1 MSEALTQ
8 AAPLDPSSRALMIR
22 LWLKTL
28 GEIGEE
34 RFDEALTQALESST
48 FRPTIAEIR
57 RYASAPS
64 EPPFEVEADREFT
77 KLIRLLRH
85 HGRKLTNRG
94 DPPKDPPGPLA
105 DVTMRTISDMGRGSI
120 AAGLEA
126 IWAHPALDK
135 VRPPAELDE
144 LESFRA
150 VAGEKIERKWVKL
163 YTKLKAEALK
173 GGEV

>member
-1 MSEALTQ
+1 
-8 AAPLDPSSRALMIR
+8 MIR

-28 GEIGEE
+28 DEIGEE
-34 RFDEALTQALESST
+34 RFDAALTQALESST

-64 EPPFEVEADREFT
+64 EPPFEVEAKEAFA
-77 KLIRLLRH
+77 KLIAQMRH

-94 DPPKDPPGPLA
+94 NPPKDPPLPLVRIVA
-105 DVTMRTISDMGRGSI
+105 DTVEDMGYGDIR
-120 AAGLEA
+120 AGLEA
-126 IWAHPALDK
+126 IWAHPALDL
-135 VRPPAELDE
+135 VRPPSELDE

-163 YTKLKAEALK
+163 YTKLKAEVEK
-173 GGEV
+173 EGGL

>member
-1 MSEALTQ
+1 
-8 AAPLDPSSRALMIR
+8 MIR

-28 GEIGEE
+28 DEIGEE
-34 RFDEALTQALESST
+34 RFDAALTQVLETST

-64 EPPFEVEADREFT
+64 EPPFEVEADRELS

-85 HGRKLTNRG
+85 HGRRLTNRG
-94 DPPKDPPGPLA
+94 DPPKDPPGHLGEP
-105 DVTMRTISDMGRGSI
+105 TMATIFQMGRGSM

-126 IWAHPALDK
+126 IWAHPSLDK
-135 VRPPAELDE
+135 VRPSDELDS

-150 VAGEKIERKWVKL
+150 VAGEKIDRKWVQL
-163 YTKLKAEALK
+163 YIKLKAEALK
-173 GGEV
+173 GGEI

>member
-1 MSEALTQ
+1 
-8 AAPLDPSSRALMIR
+8 MIR

-28 GEIGEE
+28 AEIGEE
-34 RFDEALTQALESST
+34 RFDAALTQALETSP

-57 RYASAPS
+57 RYASAKS
-64 EPPFEVEADREFT
+64 EPPFEEEADREFT

-94 DPPKDPPGPLA
+94 NPPIEPPGHLGEP
-105 DVTMRTISDMGRGSI
+105 TMGTIFEMGRGSGL
-120 AAGLEA
+120 AGLEA

-135 VRPPAELDE
+135 VRPPEELDE

-173 GGEV
+173 GGEL